1 MKLNKYVLTAA
12 ASLLLATSAKADF
25 SIYITG
31 STAFRAAA
39 YAAILSLYD
48 TGVHVNAST
57 GTAKPFTTIA
67 NGADAPGKPA
77 SAGTFNG
84 ANAMAF
90 SGTMTSAFGAQVVSI
105 FCNWSGSVE
114 GIRDVVQ
121 GNTIDF
127 LSTADSQSGQFS
139 DAGQSVAAEFAFSDV
154 FQSST
159 TYKSPTLSTLQ
170 VGVIPFILV
179 KNQGAS
185 ANLTNITHQQA
196 GTLFAN
202 GVVSLGFITGDTTI
216 GSTSD
221 TNKVACLIGRYN
233 GSGTRAAVFADT
245 GYGALKNSSNYK
257 YSLTA
262 GTGSTPAFT
271 AVTPDPNIGYTSGSG
286 IKSDLGQNI
295 SQALLVDGATY
306 GTGYAIG
313 YLGVKDAYGVTG
325 NSAGALNLSY
335 NGTPFSTNAVCNGS
349 YTMWSYQHLYNKSG
363 ITANQTTLKANIAAA
378 IPANLGFGG
387 ALSSL
392 VGIPVSAMNVERS
405 VDGGPIGTKY

>member
-1 MKLNKYVLTAA
+1 MKINKLLLSAV

-25 SIYITG
+25 SVYITG

-39 YAAILSLYD
+39 YAAVASLYNS
-48 TGVHVNAST
+48 GFNVNASA
-57 GTAKPFTTIA
+57 GTTAPFTTIA
-67 NGADAPGKPA
+67 NAQAPNRP
-77 SAGTFNG
+77 SSDSTYNG
-84 ANAMAF
+84 ANTMTF
-90 SGTMTSAFGAQVVSI
+90 SGTMPAFGSQIVTI
-105 FCNWSGSVE
+105 YCNWSGSVE
-114 GIRDVVQ
+114 GIRDVTQ
-121 GNTIDF
+121 ANSLPY
-127 LSTADSQSGQFS
+127 LSTAVSQTSTFQDNGVT
-139 DAGQSVAAEFAFSDV
+139 AAAEFAFSDV

-185 ANLTNITHQQA
+185 VNLTNITHQQA
-196 GTLFAN
+196 NTLFAN
-202 GVVSLGFITGDTTI
+202 GVVSLGFITGDTTT
-216 GSTSD
+216 GTGSD

-257 YSLTA
+257 YSATA

-271 AVTPDPNIGYTSGSG
+271 AVTPDPNIGYTSGSS
-286 IKSDLGQNI
+286 IKTDLGFSI

-313 YLGVKDAYGVTG
+313 YLGVKDAYGVSG

-335 NGTPFSTNAVCNGS
+335 NGTPFSTSAVCNGS

-378 IPANLGFGG
+378 IPNNLGYGG
-387 ALSSL
+387 AIGSL
-392 VGIPVSAMNVERS
+392 VGIPLSAMNVERS

>member
-1 MKLNKYVLTAA
+1 
-12 ASLLLATSAKADF
+12 
-25 SIYITG
+25 
-31 STAFRAAA
+31 
-39 YAAILSLYD
+39 
-48 TGVHVNAST
+48 
-57 GTAKPFTTIA
+57 
-67 NGADAPGKPA
+67 
-77 SAGTFNG
+77 
-84 ANAMAF
+84 
-90 SGTMTSAFGAQVVSI
+90 
-105 FCNWSGSVE
+105 VE

-127 LSTADSQSGQFS
+127 LSTADSQSSSFT

-154 FQSST
+154 FQSAT

-196 GTLFAN
+196 NTLFAN
-202 GVVSLGFITGDTTI
+202 GVVSLGFITGDTTT
-216 GSTSD
+216 GTGSD
-221 TNKVACLIGRYN
+221 TNKVACLVGRYN

-257 YSLTA
+257 YSATA
-262 GTGSTPAFT
+262 GPGSTPAFT
-271 AVTPDPNIGYTSGSG
+271 AVTPDPNIGYTSGSS
-286 IKSDLGQNI
+286 IKTDLGQSI

-335 NGTPFSTNAVCNGS
+335 NGTPFSTNAVCPKCS
-349 YTMWSYQHLYNKSG
+349 AQF
-363 ITANQTTLKANIAAA
+363 TATACLECGNLSPISEWAKP
-378 IPANLGFGG
+378 PAL
-387 ALSSL
+387 
-392 VGIPVSAMNVERS
+392 
-405 VDGGPIGTKY
+405 